1 MNIYLGFVNIFK
13 SRILY
18 LDYVFDTSSQTDL
31 FSSSTVNMFIPTF
44 LGPPIFKTDVDSTN
58 ISHKVILLVLE
69 IGFLFFSG
77 DLKTF

>member
-31 FSSSTVNMFIPTF
+31 FSSAVNMFIPTF
-44 LGPPIFKTDVDSTN
+44 LGPQIFKTDVDSTN

-69 IGFLFFSG
+69 IGFLA
-77 DLKTF
+77 T